1 MSLTI
6 NSGNDLSTLF
16 SSLNNK
22 SNDSTSGLASIL
34 SEYNSIRN
42 GSYLKL
48 AKQYYAKD
56 TTGKNSVLKDEFK
69 DKSSMIND
77 DTKITENKSLISDVS
92 KFRKSL
98 STVKSDDTLFEKKAY
113 KDENGNE
120 KMDYDY
126 DKIYD
131 RLSSFAT
138 AYNAVVEAGAESDSS
153 TVLRNTLSMTN
164 AVNASKKTL
173 TAVGFTV
180 NTDNTLSISKE
191 SLMKGDMNSA
201 KYLFASTSNF
211 ARQLDV
217 ASTNV
222 ASQAAS
228 EVYSLGGYTSTGAY
242 KQTLETIYNTTI

>member
-1 MSLTI
+1 
-6 NSGNDLSTLF
+6 
-16 SSLNNK
+16 
-22 SNDSTSGLASIL
+22 
-34 SEYNSIRN
+34 
-42 GSYLKL
+42 
-48 AKQYYAKD
+48 
-56 TTGKNSVLKDEFK
+56 
-69 DKSSMIND
+69 MIND

-131 RLSSFAT
+131 RLSSFAK

-173 TAVGFTV
+173 TAVGFRV
-180 NTDNTLSISKE
+180 NSECAVQFRKWVNQIAQPKRQSS
-191 SLMKGDMNSA
+191 SLPRCKIRCIMQSMDI
-201 KYLFASTSNF
+201 
-211 ARQLDV
+211 RQ
-217 ASTNV
+217 
-222 ASQAAS
+222 Q
-228 EVYSLGGYTSTGAY
+228 
-242 KQTLETIYNTTI
+242 I